1 MSKRLKKIVLSDLE
15 FCDGVYNV
23 SSIVNVDGNPW
34 VNKQMAL
41 EAIDIANSHVDWL
54 IEEVTE
60 SIDKTKT
67 E

>member
-1 MSKRLKKIVLSDLE
+1 MSKRLKRITLADLQ

-23 SSIVNVDGNPW
+23 GSIVNVDGNPW
-34 VNKQMAL
+34 VSKDMAL
-41 EAIDIANSHVDWL
+41 EAIEIANSHADWL

-60 SIDKTKT
+60 SKDKTKT